1 MTKVQLP
8 KLWTCVDQVIRD
20 DERGAGPSRAQ
31 SDFNATCA
39 RSPSPSRRARRRKD
53 SLAFHPDHILIVR
66 TPPRAGLGFAVKAVL
81 RGTAS
86 VVPHLRIPRSDVSAL
101 QLGPTPPPEWHLLSD
116 FLFLRI
122 TTATG
127 DNWHWVDRDSMQ
139 GKMQRFA
146 DAVAAFTSPGTTQRP
161 SGPAV
166 AMNKPAAGLQRSVSS
181 RRDAFTFR
189 NGARR

>member
-1 MTKVQLP
+1 MQVTELEADVTKVQLP

-20 DERGAGPSRAQ
+20 DERGAGLGPSAVGLQCNVRTLAEFQ
-31 SDFNATCA
+31 ADVHAGV
-39 RSPSPSRRARRRKD
+39 RD

-101 QLGPTPPPEWHLLSD
+101 QLGQTPPPGWHLLSD

-139 GKMQRFA
+139 GKMQRFEN
-146 DAVAAFTSPGTTQRP
+146 AVAAFTSPGT
-161 SGPAV
+161 A
-166 AMNKPAAGLQRSVSS
+166 
-181 RRDAFTFR
+181 
-189 NGARR
+189 GARQVLPSP